1 MIYHYFENNQFTFTC
16 WEFFYEIFF
25 LIFIW
30 NNSQKWKGSNKGQ
43 KQEHNHEIEIE
54 IEKQRYLS
62 KIHDWVYGRKH
73 VPIIC
78 AGD

>member
-1 MIYHYFENNQFTFTC
+1 MSDLY
-16 WEFFYEIFF
+16 
-25 LIFIW
+25 
-30 NNSQKWKGSNKGQ
+30 NSQKWKGSNKGQ